1 MDADPYPTE
10 NDASFVFF
18 CNLWASEQRILAVCW
33 TESLEAAKQAT
44 ISCKLAP
51 DLSGTVP

>member
-10 NDASFVFF
+10 NEAGFVFF
-18 CNLWASEQRILAVCW
+18 CNLWASEQRILAVCS
-33 TESLEAAKQAT
+33 TESLEAKQAT
-44 ISCKLAP
+44 ISFKLAQ